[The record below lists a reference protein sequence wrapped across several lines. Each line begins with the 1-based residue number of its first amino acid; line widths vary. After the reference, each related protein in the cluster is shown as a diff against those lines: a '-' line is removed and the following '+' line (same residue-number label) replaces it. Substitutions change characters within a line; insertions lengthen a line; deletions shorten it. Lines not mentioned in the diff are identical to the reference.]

1 MIEVY
6 EIINGCIPLIN
17 DNFFI
22 FRENKK
28 HNLRN
33 FQIILNK
40 TKIKKVRYSFETIS
54 YRTSLLCANFPN
66 EYKLVNSLSEFI

>member
-40 TKIKKVRYSFETIS
+40 TKIKKSKI
-54 YRTSLLCANFPN
+54 
-66 EYKLVNSLSEFI
+66 